1 MEEYLDIT
9 WENMSFYEK
18 KVGDETVS
26 DGQNWLEK
34 RVVYST
40 IQETS
45 EENTDKEE
53 AQAEEEKKPEEAEDK
68 E

>member
-1 MEEYLDIT
+1 
-9 WENMSFYEK
+9 MSFYEK
-18 KVGDETVS
+18 KVGDETV
-26 DGQNWLEK
+26 DNGQNWLEK
-34 RVVYST
+34 RIVYTT

-53 AQAEEEKKPEEAEDK
+53 AQAEEEKMPEETEDK